1 MNLIMKK
8 NCLSGSSKIITAVIL
23 FFMAFEA
30 GIAQQKQ
37 LRIEIEAKSESDAY
51 NIIPFGNKG
60 VLLFFK
66 YSTKGDR
73 LYENYNFT
81 MYSTSFKELWE
92 QTVNIKTT
100 WQYHSYKYID
110 EKLYML
116 FQKPYLSN
124 KTPILLLTM
133 DVNKGTYTTNEY
145 DIPAKSV
152 IRGFELTKNHLFIGG
167 RTEVPQSTY
176 CFQTCFNMFI
186 IPLIFDLS
194 VINIDPVMF
203 IIDRNSGKGEW
214 IPANLKKNGMVENIQ
229 LIDSNKVSYM
239 VNTFIKRNKQKILI
253 YDIGA
258 NGSIENTTSIDE
270 INDKKI
276 INDARFCSLGNN
288 EKLIIG
294 TYSRGKYRSN
304 RGQAKLQ
311 PASGIYFAKG
321 KGNSITYIKYHNFSV
336 FKNLFNSMSAKA
348 AAKTKKSIQKAQA
361 KGKEFFFE
369 FNILFH
375 DIIVKN
381 NQYIVVGEL
390 YYPEFRTVHYY
401 TYDAYGRPILQTY
414 QVFAGYRYTQALIAC
429 FDNDGN
435 LLWDNQFNIKKILTF
450 NLKERVK
457 LIFDKDDIILVYC
470 TDGKIAS
477 KIIRGSE
484 VIEGDDF
491 SKIETK
497 YQDDKLIDDMES
509 DIEYW
514 YDNYYITYGYQR
526 IKNRTQPGKNKRTV
540 FYFSKIAF
548 Q

>member
-1 MNLIMKK
+1 MINKK
-8 NCLSGSSKIITAVIL
+8 IYLSGIYKITIAIVIGISL
-23 FFMAFEA
+23 INTC
-30 GIAQQKQ
+30 IAQQKQ

-66 YSTKGDR
+66 YSDKKDKM
-73 LYENYNFT
+73 YENYNFT
-81 MYSTSFKELWE
+81 MYSTNFKELWE
-92 QTVNIKTT
+92 QTINVKTT
-100 WQYHSYKYID
+100 WQYHSYKYIG
-110 EKLYML
+110 EKLYLL
-116 FQKPYLSN
+116 FQKPYLSD
-124 KTPILLLTM
+124 KTPLLLIAI
-133 DVNKGTYTTNEY
+133 DINKGTYNTNEY
-145 DIPAKSV
+145 ELPAKSV
-152 IRGFELTKNHLFIGG
+152 IKKFEITDNFLFIGG
-167 RTEVPQSTY
+167 RTEVSQASY
-176 CFQTCFNMFI
+176 CFQGCFNMLI

-194 VINIDPVMF
+194 LIDIDPVMY
-203 IIDRNSGKGEW
+203 IINRTNGKGEW
-214 IPANLKKNGMVENIQ
+214 ISANLKKNGVVENIQ
-229 LIDSNKVSYM
+229 KTDSNTISYM
-239 VNTFIKRNKQKILI
+239 VNTYIKRNQQKILI
-253 YDIGA
+253 YDIAA
-258 NGSIENTTSIDE
+258 NGKIDKIIPLDENQ
-270 INDKKI
+270 DKKI
-276 INDARFCSLGNN
+276 INDARFYTLNSN

-294 TYSRGKYRSN
+294 TFSKGKYKSN
-304 RGQAKLQ
+304 YRQAKLQ
-311 PASGIYFAKG
+311 PASGIYFAKTAG
-321 KGNSITYIKYHNFSV
+321 EKITYIKYHNFSA
-336 FKNLFNSMSAKA
+336 FKNLFNNMNAKN
-348 AAKTKKSIQKAQA
+348 AAKTKKKIQKTQA
-361 KGKEFFFE
+361 KGKEYFFE

-375 DIIVKN
+375 DLIIQN
-381 NQYIVVGEL
+381 NQYIAVGEL

-401 TYDAYGRPILQTY
+401 TYDVYGRPILQTY

-429 FDNDGN
+429 FDSEGN
-435 LLWDNQFNIKKILTF
+435 LLWDNQFNIKNILTF

-457 LIFDKDDIILVYC
+457 LIFDKDDIILVYS

-509 DIEYW
+509 DIEFW